1 MQFTL
6 SLPPP
11 PTHQAALRILKTRDG
26 RQFIGKMA
34 RSNAV
39 KWCKAATLLIKAEAG
54 RRGYQMVAQACYVNI
69 RFFYPHTKESKRE
82 ATRGGYVVV
91 DKATRPDLDNLA
103 KGVLDCLVDA
113 GVLKDDG
120 LICQLS
126 LAKYYSDIEQV
137 TIDIVTYDP
146 DNQSAQR
153 TQ

>member
-6 SLPPP
+6 HLPPP

-39 KWCKAATLLIKAEAG
+39 KWGKAATMLLCAEVG
-54 RRGYQMVAQACYVNI
+54 RQGHALITEACYVHI
-69 RFFYPHTKESKRE
+69 KFYYGHTKESKRE
-82 ATRGGYVVV
+82 AVRGGYTVI

-103 KGVLDCLVDA
+103 KGVLDCMVDA

-120 LICQLS
+120 LICQLT
-126 LAKYYSDIEQV
+126 LAKYYADTEQV
-137 TIDIVTYDP
+137 TIDIVTEE
-146 DNQSAQR
+146 
-153 TQ
+153 

>member
-1 MQFTL
+1 MEFIL

-39 KWCKAATLLIKAEAG
+39 KWCKAATLLIKAEAN
-54 RRGYQMVAQACYVNI
+54 RRGYQMVSEACYVYI
-69 RFFYPHTKESKRE
+69 KFYYPHTKESKRE
-82 ATRGGYVVV
+82 ATRGGYTVV

-113 GVLKDDG
+113 EVLKDDG
-120 LICQLS
+120 LICQLN
-126 LAKYYSDIEQV
+126 LCKYYADTEKV
-137 TIDIVTYDP
+137 TIDIVTKGI
-146 DNQSAQR
+146 DN
-153 TQ
+153 

>member
-1 MQFTL
+1 MEFTL

-39 KWCKAATLLIKAEAG
+39 KWCKAATLLLKAEAG
-54 RRGYQMVAQACYVNI
+54 RRGYQMVSEACYVYVK
-69 RFFYPHTKESKRE
+69 FYYPHTKESKRE
-82 ATRGGYVVV
+82 AVRGGYTVV

-120 LICQLS
+120 MICQLN
-126 LAKYYSDIEQV
+126 LCKYYADTEKV
-137 TIDIVTYDP
+137 TIDIVKKSI
-146 DNQSAQR
+146 DNQTAQR